1 MIVLVCEHVNFMLSC
16 VMCCSHGYN
25 SFIFQL
31 VNARRH
37 FSFAGENVTDVLISY
52 FRFALCL
59 LIHNLPFQIS
69 GYAALL
75 FTCTI
80 AFDC

>member
-1 MIVLVCEHVNFMLSC
+1 MFVCELVNLILSC
-16 VMCCSHGYN
+16 VMFCSHGYN
-25 SFIFQL
+25 TVSFQL

-52 FRFALCL
+52 FHFALCL
-59 LIHNLPFQIS
+59 LIHSLPFQIS

-75 FTCTI
+75 FTCII
-80 AFDC
+80 AFNC